1 MSHRYDEQWLANYKA
16 KREAPLSGTSLA
28 QNASPA
34 LQVGRTYRFT
44 VLGLPEPGG
53 SKRALV
59 PLDKDKN
66 PYRRDN
72 GGIVVSVKDANPRA
86 ERWKKHVSKVA
97 REEYGG
103 PRFDG
108 PVAVRFVFYLP
119 RPKGH
124 YGTGTNSNKLKAS
137 APRFPIGPPDVLKL
151 SRPVEDGLTQAG
163 NVFTDDARI
172 VDEDL
177 KKRYGVPSR
186 VEIEIQEILVEDP
199 DVQPALFEEQA
210 PMPWEQKQ

>member
-1 MSHRYDEQWLANYKA
+1 MTARWSEEDLADYKA
-16 KREAPLSGTSLA
+16 KREAPLNGTSLA

-34 LQVGRTYRFT
+34 LQVGRSYRFV
-44 VLGLPEPGG
+44 VLGVPEPGG

-66 PYRRDN
+66 PYRRGN

-86 ERWKKHVSKVA
+86 EKWKKHVSKAA

-124 YGTGTNSNKLKAS
+124 YGTGANSNRLKAS
-137 APRFPIGPPDVLKL
+137 SPKFPIGPPDVLKL

-163 NVFTDDARI
+163 NVFSDDARI

-177 KKRYGVPSR
+177 KKRYGHPSR
-186 VEIEIQEILVEDP
+186 VEVTIEEILVSDP
-199 DVQPALFEEQA
+199 NEQPELFQQEER
-210 PMPWEQKQ
+210 MPWE